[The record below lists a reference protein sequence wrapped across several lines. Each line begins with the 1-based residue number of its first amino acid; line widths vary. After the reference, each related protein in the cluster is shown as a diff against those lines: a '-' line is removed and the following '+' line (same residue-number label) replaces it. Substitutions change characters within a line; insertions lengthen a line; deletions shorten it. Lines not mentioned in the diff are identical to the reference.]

1 MTIIKKFD
9 TTEPKRSFGN
19 KYITVAGAFLFILML
34 AQIWASNNVV
44 TYGEKLERL
53 SVLSRSLSLENQ
65 LLENQIAK
73 ERSLVN
79 IASQSAK
86 LGFSEPESIQ
96 YIR

>member
-9 TTEPKRSFGN
+9 TTELGKGFLG
-19 KYITVAGAFLFILML
+19 KYITVAGAFLFILLL

-53 SVLSRSLSLENQ
+53 SALSRSLNLENQ
-65 LLENQIAK
+65 LLENEIAK
-73 ERSLVN
+73 EKSLVN

-86 LGFSEPESIQ
+86 LDFAEPESIQ

>member
-9 TTEPKRSFGN
+9 TTEPEKNFGN
-19 KYITVAGAFLFILML
+19 KYITVALVSLFVLML

-44 TYGEKLERL
+44 AYGEKLERL
-53 SVLSRSLSLENQ
+53 SALSRSLNLENQ
-65 LLENQIAK
+65 LLENEIAK
-73 ERSLVN
+73 ERSLVH
-79 IASQSAK
+79 IASQSAE

>member
-1 MTIIKKFD
+1 MTIIKKFE
-9 TTEPKRSFGN
+9 TVEPNKGFGK

-34 AQIWASNNVV
+34 AQVWASNNVI

-53 SVLSRSLSLENQ
+53 SVLSRSLNLENQ
-65 LLENQIAK
+65 LLEQEIAK
-73 ERSLVN
+73 NESLVN